1 MDANKVDMYVM
12 TNGKFFEGYRLPQIR
27 ERLLSID
34 ESRWPTIQMT
44 QLKDPTISLIL
55 SLIVGQLGIDRF
67 FVGDIGLGILKLIT
81 CGGFGIWWIVDWFLI
96 MDTTKQ
102 KNLEKLH
109 QIL

>member
-34 ESRWPTIQMT
+34 ESRWPSIQMT

-55 SLIVGQLGIDRF
+55 SLFVGYLGIDRF
-67 FVGDIGLGILKLIT
+67 YVGDVGLGILKLVT
-81 CGGFGIWWIVDWFLI
+81 CGGFGIWVIVDWFLI
-96 MDTTKQ
+96 MGTTKE